1 MRSWR
6 ENPDGAENTRATK
19 DAEREIR
26 NLQKYNLMKA
36 MEWHPDLIG
45 QIEVTDNMQT
55 PNTKAGQLTELI
67 MSRIRG
73 KLPELPTHEYNRI
86 YECVL
91 GELNCHVLGETYE
104 IPKPSAEPANIKAE
118 PSAPETKL

>member
-1 MRSWR
+1 MQKVQMRSWR

-26 NLQKYNLMKA
+26 NLQKYELMKA

-55 PNTKAGQLTELI
+55 PNTMVLQVVSPGKDDAVGRSYKIIYGVADNKIYYYEYEKITNKYPAGFLRKDFERL
-67 MSRIRG
+67 
-73 KLPELPTHEYNRI
+73 
-86 YECVL
+86 
-91 GELNCHVLGETYE
+91 
-104 IPKPSAEPANIKAE
+104 AAN
-118 PSAPETKL
+118 